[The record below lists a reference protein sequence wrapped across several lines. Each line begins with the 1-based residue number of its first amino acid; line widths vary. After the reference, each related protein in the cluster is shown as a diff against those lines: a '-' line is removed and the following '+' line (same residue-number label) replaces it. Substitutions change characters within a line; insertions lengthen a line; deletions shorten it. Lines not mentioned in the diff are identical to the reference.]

1 MVPSPRCRHSGRL
14 GLDTTKVHVHTSAPH
29 PNRPI
34 ARASAATF
42 AAAAAVLAGCLS
54 LAHAPPARAQ
64 ADSVARCGDPSR
76 NHFGPWDYRTARK
89 EDLRI
94 VEEAHFTPRIEQL
107 QALHGA
113 RVLSADMS
121 YTLDVFPNHHRALMA
136 ITRLAER
143 DGTDKPQMSNHTID
157 CWYDR
162 AVRFRPDDTV
172 VRVLYAQYLGKRK
185 LTDQANDQLNVAVT
199 HAKDNPFS
207 HYNIG
212 VMYFQLG
219 NHERAL
225 QQAHKAIAL
234 GMTRP
239 ELPDMLKREGKWR
252 EPTP

>member
-1 MVPSPRCRHSGRL
+1 MTSFVAPRSVHPRFPLRTTVAVCGVLMALFL
-14 GLDTTKVHVHTSAPH
+14 GLFSA
-29 PNRPI
+29 
-34 ARASAATF
+34 TG
-42 AAAAAVLAGCLS
+42 AAAQSGE
-54 LAHAPPARAQ
+54 AQ
-64 ADSVARCGDPSR
+64 CGNPFV
-76 NHFGPWDYRTARK
+76 NNNFGPFDYRSARK
-89 EDLRI
+89 EDLKV
-94 VEEAHFTPRIEQL
+94 VEEHHFTPRIERL
-107 QALHGA
+107 EKGERDVGSDLT
-113 RVLSADMS
+113 
-121 YTLDVFPNHHRALMA
+121 YTLYIFPNHHRALIA
-136 ITRLAER
+136 VTRLAER
-143 DGTDKPQMSNHTID
+143 DKTNQPYKSGRTIE

-172 VRVLYAQYLGKRK
+172 ARVLFAQYLGKGKRS
-185 LTDQANDQLNVAVT
+185 DEAMVQLESASQN
-199 HAKDNPFS
+199 AKDNPFS